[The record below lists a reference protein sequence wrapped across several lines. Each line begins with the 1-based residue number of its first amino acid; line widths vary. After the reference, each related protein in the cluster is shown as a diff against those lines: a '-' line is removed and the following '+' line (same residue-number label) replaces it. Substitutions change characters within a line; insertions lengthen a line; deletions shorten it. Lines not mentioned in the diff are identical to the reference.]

1 MKPRILFICQTN
13 NALKGTEKVFT
24 TLAAGLS
31 NGYEV
36 HFLAIEKEEP
46 AIELD
51 AVTFHF
57 LNFPFAI
64 KNRFLHKVA
73 HFLYLI
79 RSLPEAISN
88 LNPDIVISSLDEINL
103 AIGVTAY
110 KNPDVT
116 YIATIHTNPDTCLTG
131 FKKILA
137 KYTFPKFEKVVCVS
151 EGLQGAIVNI
161 SQKIH
166 TEVIYNPV
174 HIEQEPAKRVDT
186 IKKIIFVGN
195 LTLNKGIHHLV
206 RVLSQIPSE
215 ERPSLEVYGDGEMR
229 SRLESFC
236 RDTNIEMDV
245 TFHGV
250 TRDVY
255 SALKEADVLVLPTYS
270 EAFGLV
276 LAEALK
282 NGIPVITS
290 DANYGPR
297 EILNINK
304 RDIVEPYTSTAS
316 GLLLPAPDTKSDTVD
331 LHQTELSPFEK
342 ILLEALTQ
350 KHRFLIDETLCNR
363 FDTEVVL
370 NQWQNLLTDNI
381 NHV

>member
-1 MKPRILFICQTN
+1 M
-13 NALKGTEKVFT
+13 
-24 TLAAGLS
+24 
-31 NGYEV
+31 
-36 HFLAIEKEEP
+36 
-46 AIELD
+46 
-51 AVTFHF
+51 
-57 LNFPFAI
+57 
-64 KNRFLHKVA
+64 
-73 HFLYLI
+73 
-79 RSLPEAISN
+79 
-88 LNPDIVISSLDEINL
+88 
-103 AIGVTAY
+103 
-110 KNPDVT
+110 
-116 YIATIHTNPDTCLTG
+116 
-131 FKKILA
+131 A